1 MSLARSEIK
10 RAIRPL
16 FVAHPELFV
25 ASVASF
31 VTTSRVGARSTTG
44 AHTTSIIEK
53 SKNSEPGMK
62 TPLILRYFIWSML
75 IFAVSMGLLS
85 TRGLRS
91 FELRSL
97 DFFPSRNYGPYSKY
111 LKETDIPVVLLPIYG
126 QISPDLYLEVVRDA
140 VRHLKKA
147 GAKVVIVP
155 VPEYLQPSVKIMKSI
170 REIVRDSIVVFAVS
184 GPMNSQFMFDR
195 DPTLE
200 DRNNWWVRHPLYH
213 RVDVPWGVMSQYT
226 KHLSILTRFVPT
238 GFRDFDTGE
247 PVPDIALLALKRYF
261 DIPDKAETQL
271 ISSRVPI
278 GPYAFQIER
287 DGLSYVR
294 YRSTQR
300 RWIEIYPSIQ
310 PASDSVEYFPARDTK
325 QPRGVAIDSAWQA
338 HRGKIVFIDWSSSA
352 GYRYPSPA
360 IAYMRV
366 FDALFNRS
374 FVKVHNEWN
383 VLLITTLVILL
394 SVFSYTVRNGLTVFV
409 SLVLAVASVAVS
421 IWLFKTHDVLFEPIY
436 IIVPILLCGFI
447 LPVVK
452 VAGEKRLAEEKV
464 KSLEEENRRLV
475 ELQRSTPPENH
486 S

>member
-1 MSLARSEIK
+1 
-10 RAIRPL
+10 
-16 FVAHPELFV
+16 
-25 ASVASF
+25 
-31 VTTSRVGARSTTG
+31 
-44 AHTTSIIEK
+44 
-53 SKNSEPGMK
+53 MK

-75 IFAVSMGLLS
+75 IFAVSLGLLS
-85 TRGLRS
+85 IRGLRS
-91 FELRSL
+91 LELQSL
-97 DFFPSRNYGPYSKY
+97 DFFSSRKYGPESKY
-111 LKETDIPVVLLPIYG
+111 LKETDIPVVLLPIYA

-155 VPEYLQPSVKIMKSI
+155 LPEYLQPSAKIIKSI
-170 REIVRDSIVVFAVS
+170 QGMVRDSIVVFAVS
-184 GPMNSQFMFDR
+184 GPMSSQFMFDR
-195 DPTLE
+195 DPTLG
-200 DRNNWWVRHPLYH
+200 DRTNWWVRHPLYH

-247 PVPDIALLALKRYF
+247 PVPDIALLAMKRYA
-261 DIPDKAETQL
+261 DIPDKAEVQIL
-271 ISSRVPI
+271 SSRVPI

-287 DGLSYVR
+287 DGLSYVS
-294 YRSTQR
+294 YRPTQR

-310 PASDSVEYFPARDTK
+310 PATDSLEYFPARDTK

-338 HRGKIVFIDWSSSA
+338 HRGKIVFIDWSGSA

-360 IAYMRV
+360 IAYTRI
-366 FDALFNRS
+366 FEALFNRS
-374 FVKVHNEWN
+374 FVKLHNEWN

-394 SVFSYTVRNGLTVFV
+394 SVFSYTVRNGLAVFI

-436 IIVPILLCGFI
+436 IIVPILLCGSI
-447 LPVVK
+447 LPIVK
-452 VAGEKRLAEEKV
+452 VSGEKRLAEEQI

-475 ELQRSTPPENH
+475 ELQRSTTPGNH
-486 S
+486 F

>member
-1 MSLARSEIK
+1 
-10 RAIRPL
+10 
-16 FVAHPELFV
+16 
-25 ASVASF
+25 
-31 VTTSRVGARSTTG
+31 
-44 AHTTSIIEK
+44 
-53 SKNSEPGMK
+53 MK

-85 TRGLRS
+85 FRGLR
-91 FELRSL
+91 FLELRSL
-97 DFFPSRNYGPYSKY
+97 DFFPSRNYGPYSKH
-111 LKETDIPVVLLPIYG
+111 LKETDIPVALLPIYG
-126 QISPDLYLEVVRDA
+126 QLSQDLYLHVVQDA

-155 VPEYLQPSVKIMKSI
+155 LPDDMQPSARIMKNI
-170 REIVRDSIVVFAVS
+170 QEMVRDSIVVFAVS
-184 GPMNSQFMFDR
+184 GSINSQFMFDR

-226 KHLSILTRFVPT
+226 KHLSMLTRFVPT
-238 GFRDFDTGE
+238 GFRDFDTGQ

-261 DIPDKAETQL
+261 DIPDKAEVQVL
-271 ISSRVPI
+271 SSRMTI
-278 GPYAFQIER
+278 GPYAFRVER

-310 PASDSVEYFPARDTK
+310 PGSDSVGYVPARDTK
-325 QPRGVAIDSAWQA
+325 QPRGVATESAWQA
-338 HRGKIVFIDWSSSA
+338 HRGKIVFVDWSSSA

-360 IAYMRV
+360 FAYMRI
-366 FDALFNRS
+366 FDAFFNRS

-383 VLLITTLVILL
+383 VLLITTLVIVL

-409 SLVLAVASVAVS
+409 SLVLALASVAVT
-421 IWLFKTHDVLFEPIY
+421 IWLFKTHDILFEPAY
-436 IIVPILLCGFI
+436 IIVPILLCGII
-447 LPVVK
+447 LPIAK
-452 VAGEKRLAEEKV
+452 VSGEKQLAEERL

-475 ELQRSTPPENH
+475 ELQRSTQPGNH
-486 S
+486 F